1 MDEHEQDDAIVW
13 LYRAFAT
20 ALALGAIFMASLLL
34 IYFFRR
40 GGLEWIGKALEK
52 LSQGWPLFSGL

>member
-1 MDEHEQDDAIVW
+1 MDERERDEAIVW

-20 ALALGAIFMASLLL
+20 ALTLTAVFLASLVV

-40 GGLEWIGKALEK
+40 GGLEWIGKVWEK
-52 LSQGWPLFSGL
+52 LLRGWPLFSGL